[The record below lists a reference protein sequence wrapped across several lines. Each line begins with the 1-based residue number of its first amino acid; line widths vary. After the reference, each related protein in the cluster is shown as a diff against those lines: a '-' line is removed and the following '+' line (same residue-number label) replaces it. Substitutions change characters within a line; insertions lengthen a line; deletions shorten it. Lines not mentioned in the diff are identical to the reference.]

1 MQFAHLTNTQGG
13 ATMDV
18 HTNQIAEPG
27 DNSHF
32 VGGEPDKH
40 GNRIPTVHHGATEID
55 ASGGYTHLPTAV
67 GHMKDRNEKALWSMK
82 TMDEVRNPDHVD
94 NGSSNASV
102 REGTTS
108 DLSPSDVLRH
118 RARLMDVGGKNPAM
132 SLGSWRDTEA

>member
-1 MQFAHLTNTQGG
+1 MQFAHLTKTRGG

-27 DNSHF
+27 DNSYF

-82 TMDEVRNPDHVD
+82 TMDPIRNPDHVD
-94 NGSSNASV
+94 NGSSNASA

-118 RARLMDVGGKNPAM
+118 KARLMDVGGKNPAM